1 MKLRNVLYIS
11 YDGLSDNLG
20 QSQILPYLIRISKN
34 NIKYQLLT
42 CDKPNK
48 LRGRR
53 NYLESQLQESKIKW
67 NSINY
72 HRSPPLISTWYD
84 LKAMY
89 NKANKIISE
98 ERIDLIHCR
107 SYPAMSIGIKLK
119 RKYGVP
125 LIFDMRGFYP
135 EERVEGGIWNLK
147 NILHKAVYRKL
158 KKQEIAYLKESDAV
172 VSLTHKGKEDLL
184 GRNINLEESKIWVVP
199 CAADYDHFKVID
211 EVKKSSE
218 MVYLG
223 SIGTWYLLDEMLQF
237 FKIFQKHNP
246 NWKLRFITTD
256 NQHEIYQRASH
267 FGIPHHVIDVGPCLR
282 ENLPLSLNQAKA
294 SLFFIKPTY
303 SKTASYPTKL
313 PESLACG
320 LPIICNQNVGDLN
333 IFAEKYPFVK
343 TIKLDQKEYEETAQ
357 HFETWNNFSPDY
369 IREKTR
375 KECGLDGAVNK
386 YMKIYNTLLEN

>member
-1 MKLRNVLYIS
+1 MIKHNVLYLS
-11 YDGLSDNLG
+11 YDGLTDNLG
-20 QSQILPYLIRISKN
+20 QSQILPYLIRISEN
-34 NIKYQLLT
+34 NFNYFLIT
-42 CDKPNK
+42 CDKRDK
-48 LRGRR
+48 LHERR
-53 NYLESQLQESKIKW
+53 AYIQAQIANSNINWYYL
-67 NSINY
+67 NY
-72 HRSPPLISTWYD
+72 HKSPPILSTWYD
-84 LKAMY
+84 LNRIY
-89 NKANKIISE
+89 NKACNIITTNKIQ
-98 ERIDLIHCR
+98 LIHCR
-107 SYPAMSIGIKLK
+107 SYPAMSIGLKLK

-147 NILHKAVYRKL
+147 NPLHKSVYKKL
-158 KKQEIAYLKESDAV
+158 KKQEITYLKESDAI

-184 GRNINLEESKIWVVP
+184 DRNLNLEESRIWVVP
-199 CAADYDHFKVID
+199 CAADYDHFKVIN
-211 EVKKSSE
+211 EVKKSNE

-237 FKIFQKHNP
+237 FKIFHQNNP
-246 NWKLRFITTD
+246 NWKLRLITAD
-256 NQHEIYQRASH
+256 DQHKIYQKASH
-267 FGIPHHVIDVGPCLR
+267 IGVPRDVIDVDSCLR
-282 ENLPLSLNQAKA
+282 ENLPLALNQAMA

-313 PESLACG
+313 AESLACG
-320 LPIICNQNVGDLN
+320 LPIICNENVGDLN

-343 TIKLDQKEYEETAQ
+343 TIKLDQKEYKETAQ

-386 YMKIYNTLLEN
+386 YMKIYNTILEN